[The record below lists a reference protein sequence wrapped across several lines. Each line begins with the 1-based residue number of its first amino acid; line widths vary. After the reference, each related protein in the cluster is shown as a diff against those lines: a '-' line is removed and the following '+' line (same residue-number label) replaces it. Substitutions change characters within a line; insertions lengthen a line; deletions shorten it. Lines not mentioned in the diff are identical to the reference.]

1 MGGAARFAPPAFIL
15 LWSSAFVA
23 ARAGLPDVS
32 PLYFLFL
39 RFAIASSALLLLA
52 SVVKQNW
59 SSLRGRWHHFAMAGM
74 LINGVYLACSYIAMT
89 RISAATMALMG
100 SLHPIGVALLS
111 GPLLGD
117 RFRPAQWA
125 GFAVGI
131 AGVVLVVGIK
141 AGDFAAREG
150 LLWAGFGVAAFVAG
164 TLHYSR
170 FCRGGDLVPANA
182 VQLTSA
188 GILAGLAALVFEDAH
203 AAWTLSAVATL
214 LYLTFAISLGGMA
227 LLLFMLRTGQA
238 GKVAANFYLTSGTTA
253 ALGWLFLGEALGWL
267 QIAGF
272 ALATAGVWLVNRAPT
287 DSASRKSN

>member
-1 MGGAARFAPPAFIL
+1 MSAVARFAPPAFIL

-39 RFAIASSALLLLA
+39 RFAIAAVALLLLA
-52 SVVKQNW
+52 ALVKQNW
-59 SSLRGRWHHFAMAGM
+59 PGLRGRWHHFALAGA

-100 SLHPIGVALLS
+100 ALHPIGVALLS

-117 RFRPAQWA
+117 RFKPAQWA

-131 AGVVLVVGIK
+131 AGVALVVGIK
-141 AGDFAAREG
+141 AGDFPAREG
-150 LLWAGFGVAAFVAG
+150 LVWAAIGVAAFVAG

-170 FCRGGDLVPANA
+170 FCRGADLVPANA
-182 VQLTSA
+182 VQLASA
-188 GILAGLAALVFEDAH
+188 AVLAGLATFAFEDAR
-203 AAWTLSAVATL
+203 ATWTPSAIATL
-214 LYLTFAISLGGMA
+214 LYLAIAISLGGMA

-238 GKVAANFYLTSGTTA
+238 GKVAANFYLTPGTTA

-272 ALATAGVWLVNRAPT
+272 ALATAGVWLVNRAPS
-287 DSASRKSN
+287 SASRRSS